1 MKIYQGTTTKP
12 LTFTLIMDDSQAP
25 VEVPAG
31 TEITLINAFDEP
43 GRWHANLT
51 DGSADRNNLTE
62 TDDFTLGPVVA
73 TVNEG

>member
-1 MKIYQGTTTKP
+1 MKIHRGTTTKP

-31 TEITLINAFDEP
+31 TEISLINADNEP
-43 GRWHANLT
+43 GRWHANLL
-51 DGSADRNNLTE
+51 DGSADCGRLTE
-62 TDDFTLGPVVA
+62 GEDFTLGPVIA